1 VYYFDP
7 KDRETKELAPG
18 VRTRTFWGENLLL
31 SVLEMD
37 PNSEV
42 PSHTHSHEQGG
53 IIIQGEVEMGI
64 AGEAMTIGPGYVYV
78 IPGDVEHWAK
88 SGAQGAKVMDVFSPV
103 REEFKY

>member
-1 VYYFDP
+1 MYYFDP

-42 PSHTHSHEQGG
+42 PSHTHPHEQGG
-53 IIIQGEVEMGI
+53 IVIQGELEMGI
-64 AGEAMTIGPGYVYV
+64 AGESRTIGPGAVYV

-88 SGAQGAKVMDVFSPV
+88 SGTQGARVMDVFSPV